1 MPNAIYIYTDGACIE
16 NPGPEGFAGIIKF
29 GATTYTVIGG
39 EPRTA
44 NNRMETRVAINES
57 LLPYT

>member
-16 NPGPEGFAGIIKF
+16 NPGSGGFAGIIKF

-44 NNRMETRVAINES
+44 NNRMETRAAIES